1 MAEHDTATF
10 TIAMRGLASLSGLSG
25 LLGEATGYNT
35 PEPGKGSAEGEP
47 MVSWSLASGLI
58 VVLFIAPNR
67 EHVLIADQP
76 EHPLYRAVHEMCS
89 RFEIDIDV
97 VDDDGSPADAAH
109 RMRRH

>member
-1 MAEHDTATF
+1 MAKHTTPTF
-10 TIAMRGLASLSGLSG
+10 PIALRGLVFLSGLSG
-25 LLGEATGYNT
+25 LLGEATGYST
-35 PEPGKGSAEGEP
+35 PEPGKGGAEGEP
-47 MVSWSLASGLI
+47 MVSWSLASGLM

-67 EHVLIADQP
+67 EHVLIANQP

-97 VDDDGSPADAAH
+97 VGDDGRPVEAAS